1 MSSQRTLILPS
12 ASTSEY
18 GEVAEAF
25 FQTVRESVSKELQK
39 YRALRS
45 HVNDLAN
52 KVRETENRIR
62 NNDALIVYYS
72 EKFDKMNYYLPF
84 VAFFTLLMLLLSFWQ
99 SSFVVLFFAF
109 LVATVYIY
117 IQSSEAR
124 NQIIRIGHE
133 NEMLRRQ
140 LADLSVRLQKARDEL
155 NNFRLPKIKIEAYK
169 MYVPVGFWEFDG
181 HLVALSSYTEGV
193 PVEVKILTS
202 GDEVAKIAGDVAR
215 LNQFYRD
222 LFLKGKI
229 EGKSIVEGLIKLN
242 LWDRVVSFRSPERV
256 IVEEISSD
264 VQRLSG
270 LVQGW
275 TGFLPLVI
283 PDEKNVTFLK
293 EALAKSVEGS
303 RPYNVVE
310 KSESSLFESYNLL
323 EELRSAYEI
332 LSQVEDFAREAQEVL
347 EVAEGYKDIFER
359 FLELTKYTV
368 PLEPPLG
375 VLRKVYCKR
384 CSEIVLD
391 DAVSKLD
398 LLRWIDVNILGG
410 VSEDSDIVVA
420 PEKVRD
426 EVKRYVGDIR
436 LLVFQRVPLLGLN
449 EIPEDAEEAVK
460 AYYEGLR
467 RYAVGL
473 SGGDEGVVLSQDK
486 LSGETTLK
494 CEKCGARLGSN
505 NVYYVSSIVLPY
517 AKAYFALLYEYIEK
531 LFTKSETIR
540 LSVNSARLSKD
551 QRKTSLGVYE
561 DMVHEFENIREG
573 IARELEE
580 LMHYEQSL
588 LTIMSL
594 LGISEAILE
603 RKEGDVK

>member
-1 MSSQRTLILPS
+1 
-12 ASTSEY
+12 
-18 GEVAEAF
+18 
-25 FQTVRESVSKELQK
+25 
-39 YRALRS
+39 
-45 HVNDLAN
+45 
-52 KVRETENRIR
+52 
-62 NNDALIVYYS
+62 
-72 EKFDKMNYYLPF
+72 
-84 VAFFTLLMLLLSFWQ
+84 
-99 SSFVVLFFAF
+99 
-109 LVATVYIY
+109 
-117 IQSSEAR
+117 
-124 NQIIRIGHE
+124 
-133 NEMLRRQ
+133 
-140 LADLSVRLQKARDEL
+140 
-155 NNFRLPKIKIEAYK
+155 
-169 MYVPVGFWEFDG
+169 
-181 HLVALSSYTEGV
+181 
-193 PVEVKILTS
+193 
-202 GDEVAKIAGDVAR
+202 
-215 LNQFYRD
+215 
-222 LFLKGKI
+222 
-229 EGKSIVEGLIKLN
+229 
-242 LWDRVVSFRSPERV
+242 
-256 IVEEISSD
+256 
-264 VQRLSG
+264 
-270 LVQGW
+270 
-275 TGFLPLVI
+275 
-283 PDEKNVTFLK
+283 
-293 EALAKSVEGS
+293 
-303 RPYNVVE
+303 
-310 KSESSLFESYNLL
+310 
-323 EELRSAYEI
+323 
-332 LSQVEDFAREAQEVL
+332 
-347 EVAEGYKDIFER
+347 
-359 FLELTKYTV
+359 
-368 PLEPPLG
+368 
-375 VLRKVYCKR
+375 LRKVYCKR

-460 AYYEGLR
+460 VYYEGLR

-580 LMHYEQSL
+580 LKHYEQSL

-603 RKEGDVK
+603 RKGGDVK

>member
-1 MSSQRTLILPS
+1 MCSQRTLILPL

-25 FQTVRESVSKELQK
+25 FQTVRESVTKELQK

-52 KVRETENRIR
+52 KVRETDNRIR
-62 NNDALIVYYS
+62 NNDSLIRYYS
-72 EKFDKMNYYLPF
+72 ERFDKMNYYLPF
-84 VAFFTLLMLLLSFWQ
+84 VAFFTLLMLLLSLWQ

-155 NNFRLPKIKIEAYK
+155 NNFRLPKIKMEAYK

-181 HLVALSSYTEGV
+181 HLVALSSYAEGV

-222 LFLKGKI
+222 LFLKEKI
-229 EGKSIVEGLIKLN
+229 EGKSIVEALIKLN
-242 LWDRVVSFRSPERV
+242 LWERVVSFRSPERL
-256 IVEEISSD
+256 IAEEISKD
-264 VQRLSG
+264 VQRMSG
-270 LVQGW
+270 VVQEW
-275 TGFLPLVI
+275 RGFLPLVV
-283 PDEKNVTFLK
+283 PEEKNVKFFK
-293 EALAKSVEGS
+293 ESLSKSIEGP
-303 RPYNVVE
+303 RPFNVVE
-310 KSESSLFESYNLL
+310 EAESSLSESINLL
-323 EELRSAYEI
+323 EELKSACDI
-332 LSQVEDFAREAQEVL
+332 LNQVEDFVREAREIL
-347 EVAEGYKDIFER
+347 TVAEGYKDVFER
-359 FLELTKYTV
+359 FLELTKSTV

-375 VLRKVYCKR
+375 VLRKVYCRR
-384 CSEIVLD
+384 CTDIVID
-391 DAVSKLD
+391 EAVSKLD
-398 LLRWIDVNILGG
+398 LLRWIDINILGG

-426 EVKRYVGDIR
+426 EVKRYIEDIR

-449 EIPEDAEEAVK
+449 EIPEDVEEAVK

-486 LSGETTLK
+486 LSGENTLK
-494 CEKCGARLGSN
+494 CEKCGVRLDSN
-505 NVYYVSSIVLPY
+505 NTYYESSIVLPY
-517 AKAYFALLYEYIEK
+517 AKAYFALLFEYIEK

-540 LSVNSARLSKD
+540 LSVNNARLSKD
-551 QRKTSLGVYE
+551 QRKTALGIYE
-561 DMVHEFENIREG
+561 NMVHEFENRREG
-573 IARELEE
+573 IVREIQE
-580 LMHYEQSL
+580 LNRYETSL
-588 LTIMSL
+588 LTTMSL
-594 LGISEAILE
+594 LGISEAVLE
-603 RKEGDVK
+603 GKRGE

>member
-25 FQTVRESVSKELQK
+25 FQTVRDSVSKELQK

-52 KVRETENRIR
+52 KVRETDNRIR

-84 VAFFTLLMLLLSFWQ
+84 AAFFTLLMLLLSFWQ

-133 NEMLRRQ
+133 NETLRRQ

-155 NNFRLPKIKIEAYK
+155 NNFRLPKIKMEAYK

-181 HLVALSSYTEGV
+181 HLVALSSYAEGV

-242 LWDRVVSFRSPERV
+242 LWDRVVSFRSLERV

-347 EVAEGYKDIFER
+347 EVDEGYKDIFER

-426 EVKRYVGDIR
+426 EVKRYIEDIR
-436 LLVFQRVPLLGLN
+436 LLVFKRVPLLGLN

-467 RYAVGL
+467 KYAVGL
-473 SGGDEGVVLSQDK
+473 SGGDEGVVISQDK
-486 LSGETTLK
+486 LSGENTLK
-494 CEKCGARLGSN
+494 CEKCGARLDSN
-505 NVYYVSSIVLPY
+505 NTYYESSIVLPH

-540 LSVNSARLSKD
+540 LSVNNARLSKD
-551 QRKTSLGVYE
+551 QRKTALGIYE
-561 DMVHEFENIREG
+561 NMVHEFENRREG
-573 IARELEE
+573 IARELQE
-580 LMHYEQSL
+580 LNRYETSL

-594 LGISEAILE
+594 LGISEAVLE
-603 RKEGDVK
+603 GKRGE